1 MCYFHLVRFFRV
13 FMAASAACWWA
24 SRLEYP
30 EPEPTTVPLIAD
42 ALAGQ
47 RLPVDCYSAW
57 AESRQIRTKRI
68 KLLLIGEKE
77 LYEKFYPFVNVHG
90 F

>member
-1 MCYFHLVRFFRV
+1 MDAKIDSIEVFFRV

-42 ALAGQ
+42 ALAG
-47 RLPVDCYSAW
+47 RRVSAC
-57 AESRQIRTKRI
+57 R
-68 KLLLIGEKE
+68 
-77 LYEKFYPFVNVHG
+77 
-90 F
+90 

>member
-1 MCYFHLVRFFRV
+1 MDAKIDSIEVFFRV

-42 ALAGQ
+42 ALAG
-47 RLPVDCYSAW
+47 RRVSVC
-57 AESRQIRTKRI
+57 R
-68 KLLLIGEKE
+68 
-77 LYEKFYPFVNVHG
+77 
-90 F
+90 